1 MRPSRTGFTRRAALA
16 GGVAGL
22 AWAALPAALHA
33 AALVPTPAQSEGP
46 FYPVEL
52 PPETDWDLLRMAGA
66 ARPALGAVTYVEG
79 AILDRSGRPVPQAR
93 VEIWQCDAHG
103 RYHHPGD
110 GHGPLDEG
118 FQGFGRVV
126 TGADGAYRFRTIRPV
141 AYPGRTPH
149 IHFAV
154 LAPGT
159 RRFITQMY
167 VEGEPGNARDFLLN
181 SVRDE
186 VARRRL
192 VVPLRPSGEEPGAL
206 QGRFEIVL
214 PVAL

>member
-1 MRPSRTGFTRRAALA
+1 MSASRTGFTRRAALA
-16 GGVAGL
+16 GGIAGL
-22 AWAALPAALHA
+22 ALAGLPLPARPAGLI
-33 AALVPTPAQSEGP
+33 PTPAQSEGP

-52 PPETDWDLLRMAGA
+52 PRETDWDLLRMAD
-66 ARPALGAVTYVEG
+66 ARPALGTVTYVEG
-79 AILDRSGRPVPQAR
+79 RILDLAGRPVPRTR
-93 VEIWQCDAHG
+93 VEIWQCDATG

-110 GHGPLDEG
+110 ARGPVDAG

-126 TGADGAYRFRTIRPV
+126 TAEDCAYLFRTIRPV

-186 VARRRL
+186 EARRRL
-192 VVPLRPSGEEPGAL
+192 IVPLQPSAEEPGAL
-206 QGRFEIVL
+206 AGRFEIVL

>member
-1 MRPSRTGFTRRAALA
+1 MSTSRTGFTRRAALA

-22 AWAALPAALHA
+22 AMAALPASLHA

-66 ARPALGAVTYVEG
+66 SPARGTVTYVEG
-79 AILDRSGRPVPQAR
+79 AILDRTGRPVPRAR
-93 VEIWQCDAHG
+93 VEIWQCDAQG

-110 GHGPLDEG
+110 ARGPLDEG

-126 TGADGAYRFRTIRPV
+126 TGGDGAYRFRTIRPV

-154 LAPGT
+154 LAPGA

-186 VARRRL
+186 EARRRL
-192 VVPLRPSGEEPGAL
+192 IVPLAPSAEEPGAL
-206 QGRFEIVL
+206 QGRFEIIL

>member
-1 MRPSRTGFTRRAALA
+1 MRASRSGFTRRVALA

-22 AWAALPAALHA
+22 AFATLPASLQA
-33 AALVPTPAQSEGP
+33 ASLVPTPAQSEGP

-52 PPETDWDLLRMAGA
+52 PPDTDWDLLRMAGA
-66 ARPALGAVTYVEG
+66 AREALGTVTYVEG
-79 AILDRSGRPVPQAR
+79 SILDRTGRPVPEAR
-93 VEIWQCDAHG
+93 VEIWQCDARG

-110 GHGPLDEG
+110 ARGAIDEG

-126 TGADGAYRFRTIRPV
+126 TGRDGAYRFRTIRPV

-154 LAPGT
+154 MAPGA

-167 VEGEPGNARDFLLN
+167 VEGEAGNERDFLLN
-181 SVRDE
+181 SVRDPA
-186 VARRRL
+186 ARARL
-192 VVPLRPSGEEPGAL
+192 IVPLAPAAGEAEVL
-206 QGRFEIVL
+206 QGRFDIVL
-214 PVAL
+214 PAAL